1 VVRALIKK
9 RGLSEVVSTL
19 ILLVVSVLLAGVV
32 AYYSINIIVT
42 RTATEDIQFAKTHIW
57 VNGSGAIAAFKLQN
71 LGGKDI
77 LIDKFSVRGVAS
89 PWTDLFIYRVPFGTA
104 IDGDMNITS
113 YAGLIDGVTIDG
125 KVYDQADSD
134 VPLISGGELLVYIV
148 DPDNIQLNDIG
159 TSVSVSVATNNAQ
172 YLTEVNVESA
182 TTQ

>member
-1 VVRALIKK
+1 MKK

-42 RTATEDIQFAKTHIW
+42 RTATEDMQFAKAHIW

-77 LIDKFSVRGVAS
+77 LIDKFSVRGVSS
-89 PWTDLFIYRVPFGTA
+89 PWADIYVYRVPSGTA
-104 IDGDMNITS
+104 IDGDMNVTLYS
-113 YAGLIDGVTIDG
+113 GLTGAGVVIDGNT
-125 KVYDQADSD
+125 YNQSSADI
-134 VPLISGGELLVYIV
+134 PLISGGELLVYII
-148 DPDNIQLNDIG
+148 DPDNIQLDDIG
-159 TSVSVSVATNNAQ
+159 TSVSMSVATNNAQ
-172 YLTEVNVESA
+172 YITEVNVESA